1 MDRRVIQVFVALLV
15 FVLATSAAP
24 TLHPSQDAFREWV
37 DPFVDGIGLWQ
48 GQWELFGPEV
58 DKVNVAVVGVVEFAD
73 GERVEWR
80 HPVWRESS
88 PLQKFR
94 HFRLMEFTDGLRQDS
109 NRGAWR
115 AFAEYVVR
123 TNPHPTDPSVRATR
137 VSLWRQFVNIPVPR
151 APLRPIA
158 EPVSLSLAHARRA
171 SSVRRNG
178 WKAPRSGSGG
188 RDSANVDLTLLVVF
202 VVGSVNGTG
211 ARTDC
216 LGEVQNW

>member
-1 MDRRVIQVFVALLV
+1 MSSLDHEPGPAGPSEVAPVPLEADDAPRGMDRRVIQVFVALLV

-94 HFRLMEFTDGLRQDS
+94 HFRLMEFTDGLRLDS

-158 EPVSLSLAHARRA
+158 EPFVPSEQRLFY
-171 SSVRRNG
+171 
-178 WKAPRSGSGG
+178 
-188 RDSANVDLTLLVVF
+188 SADL
-202 VVGSVNGTG
+202 GP
-211 ARTDC
+211 
-216 LGEVQNW
+216 